1 MSKKV
6 SKIAAAICS
15 LLVLALF
22 LSFGCTHDG
31 NGRISPGLQTIYQTS
46 ATTQTLDTF
55 NKAVQDA
62 DLVAM
67 LNGIGPY
74 TVFAPSNEAFD
85 QAPGGLAALM
95 ADKQKLAA
103 VLKHS
108 IVNQV
113 IYADEAPKLA
123 QVTAIDGTTLKFGT
137 AAVLGTW
144 KEGAGRYY
152 NWHRT
157 PQRQKIEYLTVDG
170 AGVIKPD
177 IMCSNGVIYIIDKVL
192 MP

>member
-1 MSKKV
+1 MSKHV
-6 SKIAAAICS
+6 SKKTVAIS
-15 LLVLALF
+15 SLVLTIF
-22 LSFGCTHDG
+22 LGFGCTQDG

-46 ATTQTLDTF
+46 ATTADLETF

-62 DLVAM
+62 GLVAM

-74 TVFAPSNEAFD
+74 TVFAPSNKAFD
-85 QAPGGLAALM
+85 EAPGGLSALM
-95 ADKQKLAA
+95 ADKQKLAG
-103 VLKHS
+103 VLKHG

-113 IYADEAPKLA
+113 IYAKEAAKLN
-123 QVTAIDGTTLKFGT
+123 QITAIDGTNLNLGT

-157 PQRQKIEYLTVDG
+157 PQRQKFEYLTVDG